1 MFISTTGKNNNDV
14 LQMNQALVVQYLQ
27 INGVST
33 RAQMSKE
40 LGLTQASLS
49 KITAALI
56 SNGIVE
62 ETGFISGEKGRRSV
76 GVALSSEKNKVIG
89 IKLSRRYFS
98 VGVFNLS
105 GVAYDGQTQNFTIDN
120 TSDEI
125 FDRIKTAVDEYL
137 KRNDNVVAIG
147 VAVPGPYQKN
157 SGRILLMTEMKDWEN
172 IHLKDKFET
181 MFELPVIVGH
191 DANQGALAN
200 WWLNAN
206 MKRRKGTL
214 VHFLV
219 GEGVGAGVIVDGQVL
234 TGDQGIAGEIGH
246 ISIDVN
252 GERCACGNCGCLEIY
267 CSSIAFVKH
276 ANEQLAGHPYSMLNR
291 FPSLTTDNIFNAAQ
305 MDDPLAVDLVKRAG
319 RYIGY
324 GVVTLIN
331 AYDPSTIVISDL
343 MAKGGDI
350 LLNEVNAVVRDR
362 VIKSVS
368 ESISIEL
375 SKELNDSILVGAAAA
390 AIHYCL
396 ERPAIL
402 SVKK

>member
-1 MFISTTGKNNNDV
+1 
-14 LQMNQALVVQYLQ
+14 MNQALVVQYLQ
-27 INGVST
+27 VNGVST
-33 RAQMSKE
+33 RAQMSRA

-56 SNGIVE
+56 NNGIVE
-62 ETGFISGEKGRRSV
+62 EKGFVSGEKGRRSV
-76 GVALSSEKNKVIG
+76 GVALSSERIKVVG

-105 GVAYDGQTQNFTIDN
+105 GVAYDVQTQNFTVDH

-125 FDRIKTAVDEYL
+125 FSRIKAAVDDYL
-137 KRNDNVVAIG
+137 RRNDNVVAIG

-157 SGRILLMTEMKDWEN
+157 SGKILLMTEMKDWEN
-172 IHLKDKFET
+172 IRLKDEFEG

-191 DANQGALAN
+191 DANQGALSN

-206 MKRRKGTL
+206 MKRRSGTL

-219 GEGVGAGVIVDGQVL
+219 GEGVGAGVIVDGNVM
-234 TGDQGIAGEIGH
+234 TGDQGIAGEVGH
-246 ISIDVN
+246 ISVDVN
-252 GERCACGNCGCLEIY
+252 GDRCACGNYGCLEMY

-276 ANEQLAGHPYSMLNR
+276 ANEQLAAHPHSILNR
-291 FPSLTTDNIFNAAQ
+291 FPALTVDHIFNAAQ
-305 MDDPLAVDLVKRAG
+305 MDDPLAVELVKRAG

-331 AYDPSTIVISDL
+331 AYDPSTVVISDL

-350 LLNEVNAVVRDR
+350 LLNEVNAVVRER
-362 VIKSVS
+362 VIKSVF
-368 ESISIEL
+368 EGVSIEL
-375 SKELNDSILVGAAAA
+375 SRELSDSILVGAAAA

-396 ERPAIL
+396 ERPSIL
-402 SVKK
+402 SVKN